1 MATSTKRSA
10 FKQWIL
16 STTSIRRIDFLIGYG
31 AFVLVCILGFNAVQS
46 GADRAL
52 KIAVSANRKAT
63 STEEFISSL
72 KKEKV
77 CSETNQGQACRDLF
91 DRLSGNISEAQR
103 LKFTCVTLKVQG
115 ETETMKRINCPV
127 IPPAKVKR

>member
-31 AFVLVCILGFNAVQS
+31 AFVLVCILGFNAVQGGS
-46 GADRAL
+46 EEAL
-52 KIAVSANRKAT
+52 RIAVEANDVAH
-63 STEEFISSL
+63 SL
-72 KKEKV
+72 KEEKI

-91 DRLSGNISEAQR
+91 NRLSDNISEYQR
-103 LKFTCVTLKVQG
+103 LRFTCVTLKVQG